1 MENSKLKVFLPFFY
15 LVWSDD
21 LLTQKEH
28 LILKEFIVAQNWL
41 STEEKQLLVS
51 QIAISNVPSRSML
64 NTWKTEID
72 KALKQNPSARSIF
85 DIVLELSENNIE
97 IRELA
102 TDFIQLES
110 DLGILG
116 EDVIS
121 NFKKNAT
128 TFTST
133 YH

>member
-28 LILKEFIVAQNWL
+28 LILKEFIIAQNWL

-72 KALKQNPSARSIF
+72 KALKQNHSARSIF
-85 DIVLELSENNIE
+85 DIVLELSENN
-97 IRELA
+97 L
-102 TDFIQLES
+102 
-110 DLGILG
+110 
-116 EDVIS
+116 
-121 NFKKNAT
+121 
-128 TFTST
+128 
-133 YH
+133 